1 MDGSMTLKYIK
12 IFVIIILLL
21 LGLSN
26 CDSHRSSK
34 YRSLIETRVSAISP
48 ELNVGFA
55 RVNITPPIGMRLC
68 GTFEERLSVGV
79 HDSLYVR
86 AFVFKQGETKFAIA
100 GCDLAM
106 IFPEVCDK
114 VRTKIRS
121 LGFAAE
127 NVMIHASET
136 HNGPDYYGEFRDV
149 LHDQAIKKYGYDP
162 AEPIDYSEF
171 LIDKIAKA
179 IEEADKVLKPSKIF
193 YISGKCEGIAFY
205 RRFKMKD
212 GSIGWN
218 PGKLNPEI
226 VEPLGPTDQTLPVL
240 SIYQEGK
247 TTPSALLTG
256 FAMHLAILNDAYYG
270 ADYPYYLGRKL
281 AATIS
286 PDLFTHFLQAPCCEI
301 NHIDVSTSIPQTGH
315 DWARIVG
322 EKLALTVKENIRKN
336 SKPLTPALSVRS
348 KRIQL
353 EFQSFS
359 SSEIEKQRSIWY
371 SPGRTELPFLE
382 VVHAGKVTGIHDNH
396 GGGPVTALIQ
406 VFQFDRSTVLV
417 GLPGEISVD
426 LGLSIRENS
435 PFPNTMIV
443 QLSNDWFGYIPTE
456 RIFKEGHYE
465 AVVAKII
472 PGEGEILVKETLD
485 LLNTL
490 KNP

>member
-1 MDGSMTLKYIK
+1 MTLKYIK
-12 IFVIIILLL
+12 IFVIIILIL

-26 CDSHRSSK
+26 CDSQRSSK
-34 YRSLIETRVSAISP
+34 YRSLIGTRVSAISP

-55 RVNITPPIGMRLC
+55 SVNITPPIGMRLC
-68 GTFEERLSVGV
+68 GTFDERLSVGV

-86 AFVFKQGETKFAIA
+86 AFVFKQGDTKFAIA

-106 IFPEVCDK
+106 MFPVVCDK

-121 LGFAAE
+121 LGFPAE

-136 HNGPDYYGEFRDV
+136 HNGPDYIGEFRDV
-149 LHDQAIKKYGYDP
+149 FHKHAIEKYGYDP

-171 LIDKIAKA
+171 LIDKISKA
-179 IEEADKVLKPSKIF
+179 IEEADKVLKPSEIF
-193 YISGKCEGIAFY
+193 FISGKCKGIAFY

-226 VEPLGPTDQTLPVL
+226 VEPMGPTDQTLPVL

-286 PDLFTHFLQAPCCEI
+286 PDLFTYFIQAPCCEV
-301 NHIDVSTSIPQTGH
+301 NHIDVSTDEPQTGH
-315 DWARIVG
+315 QWAQVVG
-322 EKLALTVKENIRKN
+322 DTLASLVEPLIEKNNKLLSPK
-336 SKPLTPALSVRS
+336 LSVRS
-348 KRIQL
+348 KIVSMDLQK
-353 EFQSFS
+353 FS
-359 SSEIEKQRSIWY
+359 DDEIDKQRKIWY
-371 SPGRTELPFLE
+371 SDDRTQLPFLE
-382 VVHAGKVTGIHDNH
+382 VVYAGKVTGIYDQHQ
-396 GGGPVTALIQ
+396 GRSVPALIQ
-406 VFQFDRSTVLV
+406 VFQFDNETVLI
-417 GLPGEISVD
+417 GLPSEVSVE
-426 LGLSIRENS
+426 LGLSIREKS
-435 PFPNTMIV
+435 PFQNTMMV
-443 QLSNDWFGYIPTE
+443 QLSNDWFGYIPPKH
-456 RIFKEGHYE
+456 IFDEGNYE
-465 AVVAKII
+465 AVVAKIS
-472 PGEGEILVKETLD
+472 PGEGEKLVDETLN

-490 KNP
+490 KTP